1 MKEHCIKVNL
11 NDVLFNINCNNESDY
26 KHIKYVFDKMLSSDY
41 YAKSSSNTINNIY
54 YSSDVCEYNNI
65 SSQLLNVKSNSIKP
79 NILEYDL
86 DVIKIYH
93 HFSGFYVFEKD
104 NNYYIISNN
113 NKYAPYYLILELY
126 SKICEKS
133 NYYMFHG
140 NGIKIE
146 DISFDIIGY
155 SHSGKTTL
163 MSKLFN
169 MDNYN
174 KSFLSND
181 RILIG
186 KDQTFYFPIDLN
198 LDAKTI
204 LNDNHLNKHL
214 ISSGYV
220 SPNKFVNMYDNL
232 SYISKSDNNCILV
245 PHIDLKNAKN
255 LDVYPMNLNSVRDI
269 LTYCCFSIED
279 KECLRENWIMK
290 SFDIKQLDKE
300 ISLLINHITNYYK
313 IIYVNYGYATEGEEI
328 YERIRKKI

>member
-1 MKEHCIKVNL
+1 MNSKVAL
-11 NDVLFNINCNNESDY
+11 
-26 KHIKYVFDKMLSSDY
+26 LS
-41 YAKSSSNTINNIY
+41 
-54 YSSDVCEYNNI
+54 E
-65 SSQLLNVKSNSIKP
+65 
-79 NILEYDL
+79 
-86 DVIKIYH
+86 KI
-93 HFSGFYVFEKD
+93 
-104 NNYYIISNN
+104 
-113 NKYAPYYLILELY
+113 ELY

-300 ISLLINHITNYYK
+300 ISLLINHITNYFNHY
-313 IIYVNYGYATEGEEI
+313 TS
-328 YERIRKKI
+328 KKYPCQHM